1 MIDIRYVTAADK
13 EFWFSLDRHLPESEF
28 ENKVRTKSGYVI
40 AADGIPAGLLRYN
53 LFWDT
58 VPFCTLLYIES
69 DSRGKGLGSLLMKRW
84 EKDMKSLGYGL
95 LLTSSQADETAQH
108 FYRKL
113 GYKDC
118 GGLVIN
124 IPGYEQP
131 TELFFVK
138 GL

>member
-28 ENKVRTKSGYVI
+28 ENKIRTRTGYVI

-58 VPFCTLLYIES
+58 VPFCTLLYVES
-69 DSRGKGLGSLLMKRW
+69 GSRGKGLGSLLMERW